1 MNLPE
6 GPKGR
11 LLAVGLVI
19 FTLAAVIASVAVPAY
34 ILYVRY
40 DEAINTATERIDRY
54 QRVASQSAEHQKAL
68 DVLKSRESSRFFLKN
83 SATNLGG
90 AELTDSVRPM
100 IENNGAR
107 LTSVGQITVKDDS
120 GFRLYALPMGFS
132 GTPAALQK
140 TLFALETAIPYLFVD
155 SVTFRA
161 TVPRGYKPPPNQE
174 PEVTVQLEIQAYG
187 PKDPARSIKPASAAG
202 AAGANIQPSVAGAGK
217 L

>member
-1 MNLPE
+1 MNLPI

-11 LLAVGLVI
+11 LLAVGLVLL
-19 FTLAAVIASVAVPAY
+19 TVCAVVASIAVPAY
-34 ILYVRY
+34 ILYTRY
-40 DEAINTATERIDRY
+40 DNAINTATERVDRY
-54 QRVASQSAEHQKAL
+54 QRVASQRAELQKAL

-83 SATNLGG
+83 AATNLGG
-90 AELTDSVRPM
+90 AELTDMVRPM
-100 IENNGAR
+100 IEANGAR

-120 GFRLYALPMGFS
+120 GFRLYSLPMGFN

-140 TLFALETAIPYLFVD
+140 TLFALETSIPYLFVD
-155 SVTFRA
+155 SATFRA

-187 PKDPARSIKPASAAG
+187 PKEAPRAAKAATTSSAST
-202 AAGANIQPSVAGAGK
+202 PTSGAGK